1 MGTEPVVVQACCL
14 HCQQVRD
21 YHPSAARLTLFANTA
36 IILEYFCLACH
47 GYNKQRGCDFR
58 MTTANIGQ
66 YLPGIK
72 DVTKVTELAAFK
84 APSPTSAP
92 VTSA

>member
-47 GYNKQRGCDFR
+47 GYNKQRLLDTGVAQE
-58 MTTANIGQ
+58 MTAGDDR
-66 YLPGIK
+66 GR
-72 DVTKVTELAAFK
+72 
-84 APSPTSAP
+84 
-92 VTSA
+92 